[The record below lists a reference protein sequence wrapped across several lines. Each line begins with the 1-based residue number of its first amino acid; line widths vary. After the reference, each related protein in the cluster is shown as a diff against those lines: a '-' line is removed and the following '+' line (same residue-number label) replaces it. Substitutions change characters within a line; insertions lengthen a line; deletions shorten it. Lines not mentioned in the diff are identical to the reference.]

1 MVVIGIIGVMSAV
14 VVISMD
20 VNNYKRHLKLEAERM
35 AVTFRMASE
44 ESIYLGKEMGIQMF
58 EDGYRFVVWDDTDP
72 DETSQDEAADKAEEE
87 ADEDEAYQVVEQI
100 DPNAPAG
107 GTSGYTGSWAL
118 VQSDKAFT
126 AHRFERDFRIYLEAE
141 DSEVEL
147 LTEDDWEVEEE
158 EEEEVEESNVASL
171 GQSVTEQETF
181 YDPTKEKFPPTLFV
195 LSSGE
200 MTPFKLELYSEE
212 DSEYIFTIKGDIL
225 GNIKLIK
232 PGEDDD
238 L

>member
-1 MVVIGIIGVMSAV
+1 MVVVGIIGVMSAV
-14 VVISMD
+14 VVLSMD
-20 VNNYKRHLKLEAERM
+20 VNSYKRHLKLEAERM
-35 AVTFRMASE
+35 TVTFRMATE

-72 DETSQDEAADKAEEE
+72 EESQQDQAADQAEEE
-87 ADEDEAYQVVEQI
+87 AEEDEAYQVVQQG
-100 DPNAPAG
+100 DVTASA
-107 GTSGYTGSWAL
+107 SSASYTGTWAL

-126 AHRFERDFRIYLEAE
+126 AHRFERDFRIYMEAE

-147 LTEDDWEVEEE
+147 LTEDDWEIE
-158 EEEEVEESNVASL
+158 EEEEVELEESNVASL
-171 GQSVTEQETF
+171 GQSVAEQETF
-181 YDPTKEKFPPTLFV
+181 YDPEKEKYPPTLFI

-225 GNIKLIK
+225 GNIKLIR